1 MQHGKV
7 CLIATVTLQ
16 MVIHLIYVTGQDLL
30 LQDIGKCNLEGSA
43 VARLPFIR
51 ISPTKTEAE

>member
-1 MQHGKV
+1 MKHSNF

-16 MVIHLIYVTGQDLL
+16 MVIHLIYVTDQDLL
-30 LQDIGKCNLEGSA
+30 LQDTGKCNFEGSA

-51 ISPTKTEAE
+51 MSPTKTEAE